1 VTTSPTP
8 PDLPVGPASAASAGQ
23 AAPASAARPGQ
34 AAPAPAAVVDRA
46 ASGGSAASPDIRAEA
61 VPKLAGVI
69 GGGRMGA
76 GIAQVFAAAGA
87 VVCLVEQDRAAAVA
101 SRDRVAM
108 GLLRAAEKGK
118 LTESTD
124 TVLER
129 LVLIDDIGG
138 LPVDADLVVEAVPE
152 DAALKVR
159 VLAAAE
165 RAVGDATVL
174 ATNTS
179 SLSIAGLADG
189 LERPERFLGMH
200 FFNPVPVSSLVEVVV
215 GPRTAES
222 AREAARAWVAGLG
235 KTEVVVRDSPGF
247 ATSRLG
253 VLLGLEAIRMLEEGV
268 ADAAA
273 IDRAM
278 ELGYRHPMG
287 PLRSTD
293 LVGLDVRLAIAEH
306 LRSEL
311 GERFAP
317 PALLRDKVARGE
329 LGRKTGKGF
338 FSWEAS

>member
-1 VTTSPTP
+1 MT
-8 PDLPVGPASAASAGQ
+8 
-23 AAPASAARPGQ
+23 
-34 AAPAPAAVVDRA
+34 AAVV
-46 ASGGSAASPDIRAEA
+46 
-61 VPKLAGVI
+61 GVI

-87 VVCLVEQDRAAAVA
+87 SVTVVEQGPAAAA
-101 SRDRVAM
+101 AARDRVAL
-108 GLLRAAEKGK
+108 GLKRAAERGK
-118 LTESTD
+118 LDGAPED
-124 TVLER
+124 VLARVE
-129 LVLIDDIGG
+129 LVDDVTG
-138 LPVDADLVVEAVPE
+138 LPAAAELVVEAVPE

-165 RAVGDATVL
+165 TAVHDGTVL

-179 SLSIAGLADG
+179 SLSVAGLADG
-189 LERPERFLGMH
+189 LRRPERLIGMH
-200 FFNPVPVSSLVEVVV
+200 FFNPVPASALVEVVLAPQTSDHVRDAVV
-215 GPRTAES
+215 G
-222 AREAARAWVAGLG
+222 WVGALG

-253 VLLGLEAIRMLEEGV
+253 VLLGLEAIRMLAEGV
-268 ADAAA
+268 ADAAS

-306 LRSEL
+306 LHREL
-311 GERFAP
+311 GDRFAP

-329 LGRKTGKGF
+329 LGRKTGQGF
-338 FSWEAS
+338 YTWEAS